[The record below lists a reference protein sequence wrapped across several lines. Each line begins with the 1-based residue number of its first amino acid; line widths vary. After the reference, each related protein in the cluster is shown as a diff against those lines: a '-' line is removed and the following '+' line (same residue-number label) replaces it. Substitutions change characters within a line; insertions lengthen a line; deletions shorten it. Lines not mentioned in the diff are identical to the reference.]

1 MLRGGGWEQ
10 KTGCTELLLLRS
22 RGSRIWDHFDK
33 PLEGYGPLKA
43 LRTTRMVNILD
54 QENVAHSKNSKVA
67 DGSEE
72 TSQYAAS
79 TDLRIK

>member
-1 MLRGGGWEQ
+1 MLHGGGWEQ

-22 RGSRIWDHFDK
+22 RGSRTWDHFDK

-54 QENVAHSKNSKVA
+54 QENVVHSKMA

-72 TSQYAAS
+72 TS
-79 TDLRIK
+79 